1 MGRLITIGGV
11 APVVHG
17 SRSSTRSPCKC
28 PNWWNWKTASA
39 HSHPDGSHTNPL
51 ALVDGFVLEDLRL
64 CSAWVCWS
72 GRRNRDRGRVPAL
85 GTVPP
90 ASLGAAAAG
99 AAAIVLAIAAGTMV
113 HHPATSRSAVCHGC
127 EAQSHCWCP
136 PHMRVHSLQQIAHC
150 SAYAAPSSRS
160 RADQIPAVGS
170 RWIPHSN
177 PMAYQPDIS
186 G

>member
-1 MGRLITIGGV
+1 VQVPQLVELEDRFCSQSPGRVSYQPAGIGGRLRVGRSAALLCVGLLVGSSQPRPRTCAGV
-11 APVVHG
+11 GYGA
-17 SRSSTRSPCKC
+17 
-28 PNWWNWKTASA
+28 ASV
-39 HSHPDGSHTNPL
+39 T
-51 ALVDGFVLEDLRL
+51 
-64 CSAWVCWS
+64 
-72 GRRNRDRGRVPAL
+72 
-85 GTVPP
+85 
-90 ASLGAAAAG
+90 GAAAAG

>member
-72 GRRNRDRGRVPAL
+72 GSRNRDRGRVPAL

-90 ASLGAAAAG
+90 ASLVQRPRARRLSCSPSLRAPWSIIRPRHARLCAMGVRHSHTVG
-99 AAAIVLAIAAGTMV
+99 V
-113 HHPATSRSAVCHGC
+113 HPICACIRCSRSHTALRMPRR
-127 EAQSHCWCP
+127 AAD
-136 PHMRVHSLQQIAHC
+136 R
-150 SAYAAPSSRS
+150 APSRS
-160 RADQIPAVGS
+160 Q
-170 RWIPHSN
+170 
-177 PMAYQPDIS
+177 Q
-186 G
+186 